1 MPSTHARASP
11 MMRCLRVA
19 FMLDSSALDGHQG
32 NTGTYVPRPCPEG
45 LLSKDDCNHDT
56 SSNHSYTNES
66 VCDDSARQRLFR
78 HVLCCI
84 WRAMVGALG
93 HVAGAVA
100 NPCGMC

>member
-1 MPSTHARASP
+1 MPSTHALASP

-78 HVLCCI
+78 SEEHTSELQSI
-84 WRAMVGALG
+84 MRITY
-93 HVAGAVA
+93 AVF
-100 NPCGMC
+100 CLKK